1 MVDMKTYQLLHA
13 SNVEEP
19 AENDT
24 LSAEEMRDEH
34 PPGSDFCLLL
44 PATVLGYGFHDKK
57 WRTY

>member
-13 SNVEEP
+13 STVEEP
-19 AENDT
+19 AEHNT
-24 LSAEEMRDEH
+24 ISAEEMREEH
-34 PPGSDFCLLL
+34 PPGDDFPLLL